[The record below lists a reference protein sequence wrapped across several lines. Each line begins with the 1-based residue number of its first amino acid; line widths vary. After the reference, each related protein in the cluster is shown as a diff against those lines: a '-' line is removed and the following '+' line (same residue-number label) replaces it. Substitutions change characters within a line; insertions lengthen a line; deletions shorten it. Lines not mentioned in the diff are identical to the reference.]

1 MTSAGG
7 EKRQPLDTVVL
18 KYLQKRGVK
27 NAERA
32 LVVDAKLSKDATG
45 SMSLV
50 ALGADAALSDL
61 LVLHSLEDVEDD
73 GKFDA
78 DSVLDGYA
86 RIREWI
92 FGALDLYKS

>member
-1 MTSAGG
+1 MTSKAGG
-7 EKRQPLDTVVL
+7 DEKRQPLDTVVL
-18 KYLQKRGVK
+18 KYLQKRGFK

-32 LVVDAKLSKDATG
+32 LVVDAKLSKDATS

-78 DSVLDGYA
+78 DSVLDG
-86 RIREWI
+86 
-92 FGALDLYKS
+92 